1 MQIWKAW
8 FRCFSRTARASL
20 ASWILPHSSWDGLSM
35 PEEGVATTVVLHFR
49 ETLGSLEFLLRQFAE
64 KFGSHPPEPHRCPG
78 EAQRE
83 RRSQGT
89 EGRSSLIKESHRVMA
104 GGWDVKGTNWIPCW
118 RVSVSVRVRNLPEE
132 AGRCQLFMLSE
143 LEALTWA
150 GFLEEKPVG
159 SQTKLKKALVAALWL
174 WRMGSGSLWLFSH
187 PVVSTSCASW
197 TAAGQASPALSISQS
212 SPGH

>member
-83 RRSQGT
+83 RRSQGA

-104 GGWDVKGTNWIPCW
+104 GGWDVK
-118 RVSVSVRVRNLPEE
+118 
-132 AGRCQLFMLSE
+132 
-143 LEALTWA
+143 
-150 GFLEEKPVG
+150 
-159 SQTKLKKALVAALWL
+159 
-174 WRMGSGSLWLFSH
+174 
-187 PVVSTSCASW
+187 
-197 TAAGQASPALSISQS
+197 
-212 SPGH
+212 

>member
-159 SQTKLKKALVAALWL
+159 SQTKLKK
-174 WRMGSGSLWLFSH
+174 MGTPELRVRK
-187 PVVSTSCASW
+187 PVDSDPNVNMRRRQNSQPDLLTLNP
-197 TAAGQASPALSISQS
+197 TLS
-212 SPGH
+212 